1 MRPVYGGIDFGTSNS
16 TVGLIENGKP
26 RLVPLER
33 DEVTL
38 PSAVF
43 FNYEDNGTYLGR
55 SGIGQ
60 YTDGVEGRL
69 MRALKSVLGS
79 SLVHEKTRL
88 KSRSIAFTDIIGIFL
103 GHLKKRLEGHAG
115 EAVDTVVLGRPVQFV
130 DDDAEADAAAQTE
143 LEKAARAQGFRQIAF
158 QFEPIAAALD
168 YEQSVTRE
176 ELALI
181 VDMGG
186 GTSDFSIVR
195 VSPKRA
201 KAGDRKDDILANRGI
216 HIGGTDFDRLASLA
230 HVMPELGYLTP
241 TKDGKRNL
249 PAGYFVD
256 LATWQRINLLYT
268 AKARIELRQMRFE
281 AARPDLVERLIEV
294 VDHRFGHALAQL
306 VERAKIELTD
316 RPKASIVVDLTDAR
330 FSAEITRDGLEE
342 TILDD
347 VGRVAAT
354 VERTIADAGL
364 KPADITAVFL
374 TGGSTATP
382 LARGSI
388 LSLVPDAAVV
398 EGDVFGSV
406 GLGLALDARRKF
418 GCALPTDLTRRPRAR
433 ARIARSSRP

>member
-1 MRPVYGGIDFGTSNS
+1 MRPVHGGIDFGTSNS
-16 TVGLIENGKP
+16 TVGVVENGRP
-26 RLVPLER
+26 RLVPLEG
-33 DEVTL
+33 DQVTL

-55 SGIGQ
+55 QAIGL
-60 YTDGVEGRL
+60 YTDAVEGRL

-88 KSRSIAFTDIIGIFL
+88 KSRSVAFTDIIGIFL
-103 GHLKKRLEGHAG
+103 GQLKKRLENHAG
-115 EAVDTVVLGRPVQFV
+115 EHVDTVVLGRPVHFV
-130 DDDAEADAAAQTE
+130 DDDAEADAAAQSE
-143 LEKAARAQGFRQIAF
+143 LEKAARTQGFKHIAF

-168 YEQSVTRE
+168 YEQDVTRE

-195 VSPKRA
+195 VSPERA
-201 KAGDRKDDILANRGI
+201 AASDRKDDILANSGI
-216 HIGGTDFDRLASLA
+216 HIGGTDFDRLLSLA

-241 TKDGKRNL
+241 TKDAKRNL

-268 AKARIELRQMRFE
+268 AKAKTDLRQLRYE
-281 AARPDLVERLIEV
+281 AARPDLVDRLIDV

-306 VERAKIELTD
+306 VEQAKIALTD
-316 RPKASIVVDLTDAR
+316 RTEATVDVDLTDAR
-330 FSAEITRDGLEE
+330 FSAGITREGLEE
-342 TILDD
+342 TIRAD

-374 TGGSTATP
+374 TGGSTAIP
-382 LARGSI
+382 LARRSI
-388 LSLVPDAAVV
+388 LSLVPEASVV

-418 GCALPTDLTRRPRAR
+418 G
-433 ARIARSSRP
+433 

>member
-16 TVGLIENGKP
+16 TVGVIENGRP
-26 RLVPLER
+26 RLVPLEQ
-33 DEVTL
+33 DDVTL

-55 SGIGQ
+55 NAIGQ

-88 KSRSIAFTDIIGIFL
+88 KSRSVAFTDIIGIFI
-103 GHLKKRLEGHAG
+103 GHLKKRLESHVGTS
-115 EAVDTVVLGRPVQFV
+115 VDTVVLGRPVQFV
-130 DDDAEADAAAQTE
+130 DDDADADAAAQAE
-143 LEKAARAQGFRQIAF
+143 LEKAARAQGFGHIAF

-168 YEQSVTRE
+168 YEQGVTRE

-195 VSPKRA
+195 VSPERA
-201 KAGDRKDDILANRGI
+201 TASDRKDDILANSGI
-216 HIGGTDFDRLASLA
+216 HIGGTDFDRLLSLA

-268 AKARIELRQMRFE
+268 AKAKTDLRQMRYE
-281 AARPDLVERLIEV
+281 AKRSDLVDRLIDV
-294 VDHRFGHALAQL
+294 VDHRFGHALATL

-316 RPKASIVVDLTDAR
+316 RPAASVDVDLTGAR

-342 TILDD
+342 TIRGD
-347 VGRVAAT
+347 VERVSAT
-354 VERTIADAGL
+354 VSRTIADAGL
-364 KPADITAVFL
+364 KPEDITAVFL
-374 TGGSTATP
+374 TGGSTAIP
-382 LARGSI
+382 LARRSI
-388 LSLVPDAAVV
+388 LSLVPQARVV

-406 GLGLALDARRKF
+406 GLGLALDAVRKF
-418 GCALPTDLTRRPRAR
+418 G
-433 ARIARSSRP
+433 

>member
-16 TVGLIENGKP
+16 TVGLIENGRP
-26 RLVPLER
+26 RLVPLEG
-33 DEVTL
+33 DHVTL

-55 SGIGQ
+55 QAIGQ
-60 YTDGVEGRL
+60 YTDAVEGRL

-88 KSRSIAFTDIIGIFL
+88 KTRSIAFTDIIGIFL
-103 GHLKKRLEGHAG
+103 GHLKEKLESHAG

-130 DDDAEADAAAQTE
+130 DDDAAADADAQAE
-143 LEKAARAQGFRQIAF
+143 LEKAARRQGFQHIDF

-195 VSPKRA
+195 VSPERA
-201 KAGDRKDDILANRGI
+201 ASIDRKDDILANRGI

-230 HVMPELGYLTP
+230 HVMPELGYLTA

-268 AKARIELRQMRFE
+268 AKAKTDLRQMRYE
-281 AARPDLVERLIEV
+281 AARPDLVDRLMDV
-294 VDHRFGHALAQL
+294 VEHRYGHALAGL
-306 VERAKIELTD
+306 VERAKIALTD
-316 RPKASIVVDLTDAR
+316 QEQASVAVDLTDAR
-330 FSAEITRDGLEE
+330 FSAGIAREGFEE
-342 TILDD
+342 TIRGEVD
-347 VGRVAAT
+347 RVAAT
-354 VERTIADAGL
+354 VAQTIADAGL
-364 KPADITAVFL
+364 KPEDITAAFL
-374 TGGSTATP
+374 TGGSTAIP
-382 LARGSI
+382 LARRTI
-388 LSLVPDAAVV
+388 LSLVPEAAVV

-418 GCALPTDLTRRPRAR
+418 G
-433 ARIARSSRP
+433 